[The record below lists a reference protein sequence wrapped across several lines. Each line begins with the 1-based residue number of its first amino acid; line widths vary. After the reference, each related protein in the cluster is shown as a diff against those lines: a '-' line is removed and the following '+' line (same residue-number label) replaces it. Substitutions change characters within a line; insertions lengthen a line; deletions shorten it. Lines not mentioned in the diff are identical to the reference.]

1 MEQRPSLRGSAGRP
15 KHAAKKNG
23 FLLLWLLPLLA
34 VLIAALWFFL
44 FSGKEEQKAPAA
56 SGVSSG
62 SLYSA
67 HSKPEHSP
75 PSSAPL
81 SSEPKK

>member
-56 SGVSSG
+56 SGVHTAPSG
-62 SLYSA
+62 S
-67 HSKPEHSP
+67 PC
-75 PSSAPL
+75 SSRRRRRYAVSVP
-81 SSEPKK
+81 